1 MDLNLI
7 VTDVMTGET
16 TKTAVRLNKEATI
29 SELLSAIGAGTA
41 EFPKYYPFSGKLMFG
56 EPRLPFAVSEGRILY
71 EVPFEKAK
79 VCDFISTMDLS
90 NQAIEITVG
99 IPWAGGPGLYDLE
112 QMWESA
118 LQVLGTIAVFCSVS
132 GYSLKDFIH
141 WFCKLFQKR
150 KKKPHTVFHI
160 IYSRPMWTHH
170 DLASLLDIGPDRAKD
185 MLKVF
190 GYRYDNSKKIYTQ
203 REDIDEIKSKLSDV
217 KSLDIRK

>member
-1 MDLNLI
+1 M
-7 VTDVMTGET
+7 
-16 TKTAVRLNKEATI
+16 
-29 SELLSAIGAGTA
+29 
-41 EFPKYYPFSGKLMFG
+41 
-56 EPRLPFAVSEGRILY
+56 GR
-71 EVPFEKAK
+71 
-79 VCDFISTMDLS
+79 
-90 NQAIEITVG
+90 
-99 IPWAGGPGLYDLE
+99 GPGLCDLE

-150 KKKPHTVFHI
+150 KKKPHTVFDI
-160 IYSRPMWTHH
+160 IYSRPMWNHH
-170 DLASLLDIGPDRAKD
+170 ELASLLDIETDRAKG

-217 KSLDIRK
+217 KSLDQEIAL